1 MAADVDVAP
10 VPAGGNRPAP
20 RVLVAGYNAFDV
32 TVAVTGLPAADTKT
46 QTPPIRLG
54 AGGPAANAAGALAR
68 LGARV
73 RLVTPL
79 ADDLPGQQQRRELAA
94 AGVDLSLCLPAPGAG
109 SPLAVI
115 LVDGA
120 SGTRTVLWSRGAL
133 PAMDCAAMQDAWL
146 DDADLLLVDGHD
158 PFATGRLARAARARG
173 RPVVM
178 DAGSVRDGTDE
189 LVAACTDVIAAAAF
203 GPAFCGPSRPRGI
216 LEGLRARGPRRV
228 AITFGAGG
236 VLGLD
241 DDGFVIVPAFAVPVV
256 DTTGAGDAFH
266 AGYAWARVRG
276 VGFAACL
283 EWGAAVAALKCG
295 GWGCREALPDADA
308 AAALVAGGARRPAA
322 VPD

>member
-1 MAADVDVAP
+1 MAAEVDLARI
-10 VPAGGNRPAP
+10 PADADRPAP
-20 RVLVAGYNAFDV
+20 RVLVAGYNALDV
-32 TVAVTGLPAADTKT
+32 TVAVTGLPAPDTKT

-54 AGGPAANAAGALAR
+54 GGGPAANAAVALAR

-94 AGVDLSLCLPAPGAG
+94 AGVDLSLCPPAPGAH

-115 LVDGA
+115 LVDA
-120 SGTRTVLWSRGAL
+120 AAGTRTVLWSRGDL
-133 PAMDCAAMQDAWL
+133 PAMDPAAMEDAWL

-173 RPVVM
+173 RPVVL
-178 DAGSVRDGTDE
+178 DAGSVRDGTAD
-189 LVAACTDVIAAAAF
+189 LLAACTDVVAAAAF
-203 GPAFCGPSRPRGI
+203 GPAFCGPSRPRDV
-216 LEGLRARGPRRV
+216 LAELRARGPRRV
-228 AITFGAGG
+228 AITFGAAGA
-236 VLGLD
+236 LGLD
-241 DDGFVIVPAFAVPVV
+241 DDGLVTVPSFAVPVV

-266 AGYAWARVRG
+266 AGYAWALARG
-276 VGFAACL
+276 AGFAACL

-295 GWGCREALPDADA
+295 GWGCRGPLPDAAA

-322 VPD
+322 IPD